1 MNGKWLIIGILL
13 AGLMVGTVSAANIE
27 VFNQNYTALGA
38 TPPNVVML
46 NNIIPYTTNSNIT
59 YNASSGSIDTTWDYT
74 IYNTGDVWVGGLTP
88 AVNTTYNILMD
99 TDSFSSSSYV
109 QIIISG
115 ITVNVMR
122 RSDDSYRI
130 YQFYHRA
137 DGTAVTLEYMSVPA
151 ANVTH
156 PFVLSIGYDGYNQTY
171 TTSIGGYTNS
181 SPLMGGSGMP
191 YTQISGTAIR
201 FTKYQHSTETGLNF
215 KLYSI
220 NQTVTKTGNITAIG
234 DKSLVSFGLDKPHPA
249 NTWEDGAALITT
261 NGGKGTIWAD
271 VTSLGADPADTVKP
285 LLADGWEL
293 GIHFSTSLTSSNLT
307 TANATI
313 DSETA
318 TVAAAY
324 GQAPTSWCSLQNGDN
339 ATHAAYAYTSKGMI
353 WRNGRT
359 GGGEFSNIAN
369 LQNSTY
375 PFWADASAAGITT
388 RTFTHEIDVDPAIAY
403 SIDPAK
409 FNDWVDNYTTNNMTI
424 SPFINWYKT
433 GENTNSATF
442 TESID
447 HSAILK
453 FTAHTNGYP
462 AFVEI
467 DHPYNATH
475 YITNSTVNA
484 TVPFEESPDG
494 NMQFYVSDGITYIV
508 FEDSGVAAITPVASF
523 TKSRSI
529 VRIPQ
534 TVTFT
539 DTSTNTPTSWSWD
552 FGDGSAVVTTE
563 DATYSYYRTGYFII
577 NHSATNA
584 AGTTYSTSTVWVQ
597 SPYYGLNVV
606 DNAQYYLWNWIND
619 IFNLITAFI
628 HSIGG

>member
-74 IYNTGDVWVGGLTP
+74 IFNTGDVWVGGLTP

-285 LLADGWEL
+285 LLADGW
-293 GIHFSTSLTSSNLT
+293 GI
-307 TANATI
+307 
-313 DSETA
+313 
-318 TVAAAY
+318 
-324 GQAPTSWCSLQNGDN
+324 G
-339 ATHAAYAYTSKGMI
+339 
-353 WRNGRT
+353 
-359 GGGEFSNIAN
+359 
-369 LQNSTY
+369 Y
-375 PFWADASAAGITT
+375 PLL
-388 RTFTHEIDVDPAIAY
+388 Y
-403 SIDPAK
+403 K
-409 FNDWVDNYTTNNMTI
+409 FNV
-424 SPFINWYKT
+424 K
-433 GENTNSATF
+433 
-442 TESID
+442 
-447 HSAILK
+447 
-453 FTAHTNGYP
+453 
-462 AFVEI
+462 
-467 DHPYNATH
+467 
-475 YITNSTVNA
+475 
-484 TVPFEESPDG
+484 
-494 NMQFYVSDGITYIV
+494 
-508 FEDSGVAAITPVASF
+508 
-523 TKSRSI
+523 
-529 VRIPQ
+529 
-534 TVTFT
+534 
-539 DTSTNTPTSWSWD
+539 
-552 FGDGSAVVTTE
+552 
-563 DATYSYYRTGYFII
+563 
-577 NHSATNA
+577 
-584 AGTTYSTSTVWVQ
+584 
-597 SPYYGLNVV
+597 
-606 DNAQYYLWNWIND
+606 
-619 IFNLITAFI
+619 
-628 HSIGG
+628 